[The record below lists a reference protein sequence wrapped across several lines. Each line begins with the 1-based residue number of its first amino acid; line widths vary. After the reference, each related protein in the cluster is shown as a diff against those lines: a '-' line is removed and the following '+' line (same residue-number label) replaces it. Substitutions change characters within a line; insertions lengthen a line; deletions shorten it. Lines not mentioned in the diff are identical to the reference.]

1 MKSDG
6 ITSPRASTSI
16 LLLDIDTC
24 LATLSELAGELRC
37 EFSEILTKDA
47 FAAKQGACRISERY
61 VRLRGRLQLSY
72 MYAQALR
79 EPAASIA
86 TT

>member
-1 MKSDG
+1 
-6 ITSPRASTSI
+6 
-16 LLLDIDTC
+16 LLDIGTC

-47 FAAKQGACRISERY
+47 FAAKQGACRILNDIY

-79 EPAASIA
+79 EPAAIIA

>member
-1 MKSDG
+1 M
-6 ITSPRASTSI
+6 
-16 LLLDIDTC
+16 LLLRNKAPAGFLNDI
-24 LATLSELAGELRC
+24 
-37 EFSEILTKDA
+37 
-47 FAAKQGACRISERY
+47 Y

-79 EPAASIA
+79 EPAAIIA